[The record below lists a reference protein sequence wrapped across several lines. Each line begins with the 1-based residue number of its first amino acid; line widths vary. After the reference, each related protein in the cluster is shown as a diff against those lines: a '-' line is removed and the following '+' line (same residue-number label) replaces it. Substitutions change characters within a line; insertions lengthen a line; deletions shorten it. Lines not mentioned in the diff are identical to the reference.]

1 MDPEFAEDVQ
11 RAAAIAGSSRL
22 SAYLR
27 IPGDGFPRLCSGR
40 RRKRRQG
47 CRPSGR
53 RVRDQL

>member
-27 IPGDGFPRLCSGR
+27 IPGDGLPRLCSGR
-40 RRKRRQG
+40 RRKPGKVAVHQG
-47 CRPSGR
+47 
-53 RVRDQL
+53 DALAIN